1 MAITLVQ
8 GYNDIII
15 SSSSTTENITTAL
28 ELIPAQTGSRIAV
41 LGWQLYFPTVS
52 ATALIKLQTNDGT
65 PVVLANFPLN
75 AAARG
80 SNVAIQEWVWR
91 ASSRDYWLQ
100 TPNTSKG
107 KNLSII
113 ASAGTLEMYGFI
125 IYSYQPI

>member
-75 AAARG
+75 QATRG
-80 SNVAIQEWVWR
+80 NNVAIQEWVWR
-91 ASSRDYWLQ
+91 ASNRDYWLQ